1 MTSAYHHVGVRVSNI
16 AEAIQFYRGALGARV
31 LVDPYQVTG
40 DVADS
45 ITGHRGA
52 TMRMAQLGFDGD
64 VGGFVELFEFAPA
77 GLAPDGPVP
86 YTHQQVLHFGLQVPD
101 VETALASIE
110 AAGGSR
116 VFDPR
121 QMTSADAKDVI
132 TFCYCRDPDGN
143 VIELADGPMAQIVN
157 IVHAREQS

>member
-16 AEAIQFYRGALGARV
+16 ADAMQFYRGVLGARV
-31 LVDPYQVTG
+31 LVDPYEVTG

-52 TMRMAQLGFDGD
+52 TMRMAQLAFDGD
-64 VGGFVELFEFAPA
+64 TGGFVELFEFAPA
-77 GLAPDGPVP
+77 ELAPDGPVP
-86 YTHQQVLHFGLQVPD
+86 YTHQQVLHFGLQVDD
-101 VETALASIE
+101 VDATLASVE

-121 QMTSADAKDVI
+121 QMVDADTKTVI

-143 VIELADGPMAQIVN
+143 VIELADGPMVQIVR
-157 IVHAREQS
+157 IVAAREQA